1 MIIIIFFLFV
11 FLDKYDCNAPATD
24 QGTDTSSESTSLTS
38 EEQKETKEPKE
49 TKESASLIP
58 FIV

>member
-1 MIIIIFFLFV
+1 MIVFFLFV
-11 FLDKYDCNAPATD
+11 FLDKYDCNAAPA
-24 QGTDTSSESTSLTS
+24 TDTSSESTSLTS
-38 EEQKETKEPKE
+38 EEPKESKE